1 MDFSF
6 FKGPASLTLLF
17 SAIFWQNKNI
27 SWLIRKGIT
36 CSVEKTPYFYLYF
49 TFLSPKEDFN
59 ENPTFLGETLQ
70 KHEKGP

>member
-1 MDFSF
+1 MF
-6 FKGPASLTLLF
+6 F
-17 SAIFWQNKNI
+17 
-27 SWLIRKGIT
+27 WLRRKEIT

-49 TFLSPKEDFN
+49 TFLSPKEHLN